1 VRTSVSHLNIFT
13 SYELVLV
20 TIHQHQ
26 GPSHTLH
33 TWSPAQVTHLKIGTT
48 QSPIEKN
55 VAVDLMRT
63 SAVAT
68 SNTAKANIA
77 FVTMAAIECIC
88 PCQGDSS
95 FRLMRTFLK
104 LTVDCV
110 IFHAAHL
117 LALRCSLSTS
127 AVLVLQQ
134 TTDTTVSVALEFGG
148 RLSST
153 ACMWS
158 AWVDYL
164 VQPLHVQ
171 IVDACGGVYS
181 NAHSRVRAMCACMA
195 SHARCVAFGVPS
207 LRQSPMRRHKLAR
220 AQNTL

>member
-1 VRTSVSHLNIFT
+1 
-13 SYELVLV
+13 
-20 TIHQHQ
+20 
-26 GPSHTLH
+26 
-33 TWSPAQVTHLKIGTT
+33 
-48 QSPIEKN
+48 
-55 VAVDLMRT
+55 
-63 SAVAT
+63 
-68 SNTAKANIA
+68 
-77 FVTMAAIECIC
+77 
-88 PCQGDSS
+88 
-95 FRLMRTFLK
+95 MRTFLK

-181 NAHSRVRAMCACMA
+181 NVCMHIA
-195 SHARCVAFGVPS
+195 ISSHARCVAFGVPS

>member
-1 VRTSVSHLNIFT
+1 
-13 SYELVLV
+13 
-20 TIHQHQ
+20 
-26 GPSHTLH
+26 
-33 TWSPAQVTHLKIGTT
+33 
-48 QSPIEKN
+48 
-55 VAVDLMRT
+55 
-63 SAVAT
+63 
-68 SNTAKANIA
+68 
-77 FVTMAAIECIC
+77 
-88 PCQGDSS
+88 
-95 FRLMRTFLK
+95 MRTFLK

-181 NAHSRVRAMCACMA
+181 NAHSRVRAMCACVWRSVQQCTFTCTSDVCM
-195 SHARCVAFGVPS
+195 HGF
-207 LRQSPMRRHKLAR
+207 AR
-220 AQNTL
+220 AVRGLWRTELASVTNAPAQASASAKHPLKSSVLY